1 MLKEKLTSEFLESLK
16 NFQVIQRTAAQKEK
30 ESIIRARANSVNRG
44 QLSADDSN
52 LIDLQS
58 QDGSQQHQVNL
69 QIEEEVDLDLLRE
82 REQSIKKIETDIVDV
97 NQIFKDIAKIV
108 HEHNEVI
115 DSIEANVETATIHV
129 NEGAQQIAR
138 AREYHV
144 SMPFDLLDVL

>member
-30 ESIIRARANSVNRG
+30 ESISRARANSMNKGVIE
-44 QLSADDSN
+44 DSN

-58 QDGSQQHQVNL
+58 PEAQQQINL

-82 REQSIKKIETDIVDV
+82 REQSIKKIETDIVEV

-129 NEGAQQIAR
+129 NEGATQIAR

-144 SMPFDLLDVL
+144 SKKQSFYSF

>member
-30 ESIIRARANSVNRG
+30 ESISRARANSLNRG
-44 QLSADDSN
+44 DSN

-58 QDGSQQHQVNL
+58 PEGPQQHQLNL

-82 REQSIKKIETDIVDV
+82 REQSIKKIETDIVEV

-108 HEHNEVI
+108 HEQGEVM

-129 NEGAQQIAR
+129 SEGAEQITR

-144 SMPFDLLDVL
+144 SLFWVFF

>member
-44 QLSADDSN
+44 VLSADDSN

-58 QDGSQQHQVNL
+58 PEGQQQQHQINL
-69 QIEEEVDLDLLRE
+69 QIEEDVDLDLLRE

-144 SMPFDLLDVL
+144 SMLF